1 MFHQMIFL
9 LSSLL
14 LIFLSSFTCVVIG
27 AVKFHPEIILD
38 AEFAVEELR
47 KLSDS
52 GIYTTLTLHRI
63 LHAQTID
70 GIFHNNLALKL
81 ELKSPYFK
89 SGQETEVFEMVVM
102 KHKTDNVTSLAID
115 EFPVMADEAIEEFYI
130 QKVEEHRVEREK
142 ALRRLD
148 REVILENSDASWA
161 KPSLT
166 GEIHSEKHDRQR
178 VSPSSGGSESLDN
191 LSLRELHGL
200 LMQENL
206 SPAQRKAIQQQIRLN
221 HAN

>member
-1 MFHQMIFL
+1 MKN
-9 LSSLL
+9 S
-14 LIFLSSFTCVVIG
+14 
-27 AVKFHPEIILD
+27 FHPEVILD

-81 ELKSPYFK
+81 ELKSPFFN

-142 ALRRLD
+142 SLRRLD
-148 REVILENSDASWA
+148 REVIQDSSTSWA

-166 GEIHSEKHDRQR
+166 GEVISNSEERSHQQ
-178 VSPSSGGSESLDN
+178 VSPFSGSSQSLDN
-191 LSLRELHGL
+191 LSLRELHAL

-206 SPAQRKAIQQQIRLN
+206 SPTQRKAIQQQIRLN
-221 HAN
+221 HANEIFFSS